1 VRLLRQIV
9 FKNIGLKLLALG
21 ISFFL
26 WATYTA
32 EPFAEVGYN
41 VPIAFVNVPGAL
53 AIAGDVPTNARVL
66 VRGRAGLVRQLA
78 VSDLNVSVNLSDARP
93 GETDVHLNP
102 AMVGAPYGTEVVRV
116 TPGDF
121 HLTLV
126 QSTAPAPQAE

>member
-1 VRLLRQIV
+1 MRLLRQLV

-41 VPIAFVNVPGAL
+41 VPIAFANVPRTL
-53 AIAGDVPTNARVL
+53 AVAGDVPTNARVL
-66 VRGRAGLVRQLA
+66 VRGRAGLVRQLTA
-78 VSDLNVSVNLSDARP
+78 SDLNVSVNLSNARL
-93 GETDVHLNP
+93 GETDIHLDAGN
-102 AMVGAPYGTEVVRV
+102 VGVPYGAEVVRV

-121 HLTLV
+121 HVTLV
-126 QSTAPAPQAE
+126 PSTAPEPQAE